1 MRWAIWAMLLRVWQH
16 GAAQKAA
23 LIVTVFSIPLLAL
36 SIVGACFYYHYSR
49 VIDAQLQGGPFR
61 DSVNIY
67 GAASTLNDGDTL
79 TTADVEIELRLAG
92 YKNAGDGKPGSFRR
106 SATGFDVSPPAAPDN
121 SPVRI
126 VMADG
131 EIQRIEL
138 NGHDVKT
145 WAVGSPLL
153 ENLSSGQQ
161 RRHMVT
167 FQDLPPGLVNAV
179 VSVEDKHFFH
189 HQGLDLPRIAKAAYI
204 DVREHRKEQGASTLT
219 MQLVRGLWLQPEKRW
234 KRKAAEAIMTIHLE
248 RKWSKKE
255 IFTAYAN
262 LVFLG
267 REAAYSIHGF
277 AEASQLF
284 FGKEPRNLSLPE
296 AALLAGMVQRPS
308 YFNPN
313 RNPEHAKERR
323 DVVLGLMRDN
333 RYITA
338 DDYRKAVEAPVRVVK
353 PAERNDP
360 LGASWFLDLVGDEL
374 QSIDQP
380 EDGAKSVYTT
390 IDLNLQRVAGEAI
403 NTGMNDVD
411 KLLASRYGGGGP
423 RAEAALIALDPH
435 TGEIKAL
442 IGGRDYARSQL
453 NRIFAKRPPGSVFK
467 PFVYTAAMNT
477 AIEGGGRTLT
487 PASLV
492 DDAPAT
498 FVFDHKTYRPAN
510 FRNEFFGTLTL
521 RNALAKSDN
530 VAAVKVAQMVGY
542 PAVVS
547 VARLAGL
554 NGDIQPTP
562 AVALGSYDVTPFEM
576 AGAYTP
582 FANGGMWVKP
592 QVVSR
597 VRNADGESIHGGQ
610 SETRQAMDPRVAYLM
625 TNMLEE
631 VMRSGTAAGVR
642 TRGFLLP
649 AAGKTGTS
657 HDGWFAGFTSQL
669 LCIVWVGFDDY
680 RELDLEGAKS
690 ALPIWTEFMK
700 KAARL
705 GAYRN
710 AREFPRP
717 AGVESAKI
725 CLESGKLAGDLCT
738 RTATEVFIA
747 GTAPQTRCDIHA
759 VVAEV
764 KPDDSLEP
772 EKDSAVQAVVGLPNA
787 P

>member
-1 MRWAIWAMLLRVWQH
+1 
-16 GAAQKAA
+16 
-23 LIVTVFSIPLLAL
+23 
-36 SIVGACFYYHYSR
+36 
-49 VIDAQLQGGPFR
+49 
-61 DSVNIY
+61 
-67 GAASTLNDGDTL
+67 
-79 TTADVEIELRLAG
+79 
-92 YKNAGDGKPGSFRR
+92 
-106 SATGFDVSPPAAPDN
+106 
-121 SPVRI
+121 
-126 VMADG
+126 
-131 EIQRIEL
+131 
-138 NGHDVKT
+138 
-145 WAVGSPLL
+145 
-153 ENLSSGQQ
+153 
-161 RRHMVT
+161 
-167 FQDLPPGLVNAV
+167 
-179 VSVEDKHFFH
+179 
-189 HQGLDLPRIAKAAYI
+189 
-204 DVREHRKEQGASTLT
+204 
-219 MQLVRGLWLQPEKRW
+219 
-234 KRKAAEAIMTIHLE
+234 
-248 RKWSKKE
+248 
-255 IFTAYAN
+255 
-262 LVFLG
+262 
-267 REAAYSIHGF
+267 
-277 AEASQLF
+277 
-284 FGKEPRNLSLPE
+284 
-296 AALLAGMVQRPS
+296 
-308 YFNPN
+308 
-313 RNPEHAKERR
+313 
-323 DVVLGLMRDN
+323 
-333 RYITA
+333 
-338 DDYRKAVEAPVRVVK
+338 
-353 PAERNDP
+353 
-360 LGASWFLDLVGDEL
+360 
-374 QSIDQP
+374 
-380 EDGAKSVYTT
+380 
-390 IDLNLQRVAGEAI
+390 
-403 NTGMNDVD
+403 
-411 KLLASRYGGGGP
+411 
-423 RAEAALIALDPH
+423 
-435 TGEIKAL
+435 
-442 IGGRDYARSQL
+442 
-453 NRIFAKRPPGSVFK
+453 
-467 PFVYTAAMNT
+467 
-477 AIEGGGRTLT
+477 
-487 PASLV
+487 V

-562 AVALGSYDVTPFEM
+562 AVALGSYNVTPFEM

-625 TNMLEE
+625 TSMLQE

-747 GTAPQTRCDIHA
+747 GTEPQTKCDIHA

-764 KPDDSLEP
+764 KPDDFLQP
-772 EKDSAVQAVVGLPNA
+772 QKDSAAQAVVALPNA